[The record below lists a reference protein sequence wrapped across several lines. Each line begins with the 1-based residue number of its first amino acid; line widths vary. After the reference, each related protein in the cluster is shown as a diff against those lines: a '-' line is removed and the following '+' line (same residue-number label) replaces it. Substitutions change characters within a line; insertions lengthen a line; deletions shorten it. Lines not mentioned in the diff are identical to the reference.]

1 MSYQSVS
8 VPSLTRG
15 NDKLQPAT
23 LWPGERDG
31 PEALSLV
38 APTARLAP
46 GEKRKRARDGG
57 GGVGWGGGGGEGGR
71 GRGGCKGA
79 KGGREGEGPWESRPS
94 LDHCTVR
101 RRKRSERMTW

>member
-15 NDKLQPAT
+15 NDKLQPAA

-57 GGVGWGGGGGEGGR
+57 GGWVGWRGER
-71 GRGGCKGA
+71 EGCVQ
-79 KGGREGEGPWESRPS
+79 GREG
-94 LDHCTVR
+94 R
-101 RRKRSERMTW
+101 RGSVGKSPRRLTTALSADGSGRSG